1 MIIEGKAMVYYTCT
15 LTDFAWLKIVSTIF
29 LDGEGKVQVSLS
41 LEVLDNQTEIKK
53 KSEIQEGRRG

>member
-1 MIIEGKAMVYYTCT
+1 
-15 LTDFAWLKIVSTIF
+15 VSTIF